1 MSLYATTL
9 LGDVDYDSR
18 TQRVNDMD
26 KLEILLT
33 ESLMYSN
40 FYIDKNEESIIKII
54 MKAMMI
60 KI

>member
-1 MSLYATTL
+1 MSLY
-9 LGDVDYDSR
+9 
-18 TQRVNDMD
+18 VNDMD